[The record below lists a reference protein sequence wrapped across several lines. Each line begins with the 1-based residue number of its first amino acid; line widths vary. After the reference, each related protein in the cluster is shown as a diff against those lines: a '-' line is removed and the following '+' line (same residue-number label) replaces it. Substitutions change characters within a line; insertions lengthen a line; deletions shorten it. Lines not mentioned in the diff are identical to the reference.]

1 MIEAVP
7 ERFEGA
13 PRQFRRRWSDDFKE
27 RAVAEAM
34 EPGASVSAIARRIGI
49 HPSQLFGW
57 RRDARAEQGGSS
69 VPASVEADL
78 GPVCARAVIE
88 VVIGDVII
96 RAGMDADEAHLSR
109 VIRVVRSA

>member
-1 MIEAVP
+1 MNEAVP

-57 RRDARAEQGGSS
+57 RRDARARQGGSL
-69 VPASVEADL
+69 VPAAVEADS

-96 RAGMDADEAHLSR
+96 RAGVDAGEAHLSL
-109 VIRVVRSA
+109 VIRAVRSA